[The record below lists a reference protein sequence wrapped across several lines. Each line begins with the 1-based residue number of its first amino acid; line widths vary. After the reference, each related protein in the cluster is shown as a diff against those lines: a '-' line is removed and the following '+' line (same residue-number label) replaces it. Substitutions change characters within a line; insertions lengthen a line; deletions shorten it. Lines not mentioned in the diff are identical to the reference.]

1 MEQRTPLPLIPE
13 LRGGWSVLSPER
25 RRHGVVPADQ
35 ERNRMCVRR
44 ILLPLGGMSH
54 AESALQVGG
63 AIARMFDAHLAVL
76 HVGTDMQEV
85 GPLT

>member
-1 MEQRTPLPLIPE
+1 
-13 LRGGWSVLSPER
+13 
-25 RRHGVVPADQ
+25 
-35 ERNRMCVRR
+35 MCVRR